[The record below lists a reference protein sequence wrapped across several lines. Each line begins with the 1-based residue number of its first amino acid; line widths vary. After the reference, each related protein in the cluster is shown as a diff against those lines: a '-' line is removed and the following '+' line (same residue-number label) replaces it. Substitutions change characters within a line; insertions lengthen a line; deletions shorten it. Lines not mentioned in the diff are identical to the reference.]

1 MVRWCDRNVAP
12 SHHRTVALPFLENMK
27 SRILITAVVAICVL
41 ASPARAHH
49 SHSMFD
55 MTKEV
60 SLTGTV
66 TSFSYRNPHV
76 FLHVDVKNEKGEVVS
91 WAVEMSNISNMQS
104 RGIYLSTFKA
114 GDTVTVK
121 INPLKDGRLGG
132 NYTSITAADGK
143 TYE

>member
-1 MVRWCDRNVAP
+1 
-12 SHHRTVALPFLENMK
+12 MK
-27 SRILITAVVAICVL
+27 NRILIPVVAIVVF
-41 ASPARAHH
+41 AVHANAHH

-76 FLHVDVKNEKGEVVS
+76 FLYVDVKNEKGEVVS
-91 WAVEMSNISNMQS
+91 WAVEMSNISNMQT

-114 GDTVTVK
+114 GDVVTVK

>member
-1 MVRWCDRNVAP
+1 MNSIRIIATAIILMLMCALAP
-12 SHHRTVALPFLENMK
+12 VS
-27 SRILITAVVAICVL
+27 
-41 ASPARAHH
+41 AHH

-60 SLTGTV
+60 SITGTV

-76 FLHVDVKNEKGEVVS
+76 FLNVDVKNDKGEIVS
-91 WAVEMSNISNMQS
+91 WAVEMSNITNMQA

-121 INPLKDGRLGG
+121 INPLKDGRFGG
-132 NYTSITAADGK
+132 NYTSVTAADGK